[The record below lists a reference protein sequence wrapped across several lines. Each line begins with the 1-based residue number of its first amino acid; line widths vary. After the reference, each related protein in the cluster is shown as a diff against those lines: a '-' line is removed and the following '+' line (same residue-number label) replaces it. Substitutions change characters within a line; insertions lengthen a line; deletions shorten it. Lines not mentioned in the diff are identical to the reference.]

1 MRMNALCAR
10 HPCVRMTLTRS
21 LYHAL
26 GIAMGA
32 LCLVPDYAVAQ
43 AAMPLDQPAAL
54 EEITVTAQKV
64 TQNAQQVPIAIT
76 ALTAD
81 ELNSRQAFGL
91 ADIKYLVPNL
101 YLEENL
107 SNTGT
112 PKIFMR
118 GIGQANSAFSFDS
131 PVGIYVDD
139 VYYAKEIGS
148 LVDFFDIDHIEVLRG
163 PQGTIYGRNSSI
175 GAIRVVTRSAP
186 LDAPDAVGE
195 VTFGSENQRNARL
208 DLGVP
213 IINDELGFR
222 ISFNSKQNDGFQLN
236 TVNGDRSDSD
246 SSNAVRAQLLAKFND
261 NVRLT
266 IRGDYLRDNSRP
278 PVATNFINNSLSSLN
293 YQSEL
298 SYSDGTA
305 RSRLET
311 FGSSA
316 TLDWTFSSMKLTSI
330 SAWRGVNT
338 VNAFDAD
345 GTTLA
350 SFEVPQSDIKDRSL
364 TQEVFVTGPQLAALP
379 IDWVAGAFYLHEKTN
394 YIYSMQIFAPPSVQ
408 YYEQTVDS
416 VAGYLQGTYHLTD
429 KLAVTAGARYT
440 TEHKDFDVVS
450 HLADGSLDFDFS
462 DHNLSTGRTTWRGVV
477 AYQLEPSVLLYT
489 SAATGF
495 RSGGLNGN
503 ALSLADVTGGA
514 FQLED
519 TLMYEAGIKSEFLD
533 HRLRINADYFYG
545 DYHNLQEA
553 VVEQNGSVSNE
564 NNTAYVNGLELEA
577 ELVPVTGLKLSANV
591 GTLNDTIAGSTAKL
605 PDAPHLTWN
614 FAAHY
619 AHSIGIYGVMSGGV
633 SWSHTDSS
641 FEDAA
646 NTPIIE
652 VGAHDNVDA
661 NVTLTTPGEH
671 WQFNLAGLN
680 LTDRVYPIGG
690 FYIAGGFIA
699 ATEWPSLPR
708 RWAFSVR
715 YKL

>member
-1 MRMNALCAR
+1 MNTLCAR
-10 HPCVRMTLTRS
+10 HPPVRMPPVRS
-21 LYHAL
+21 LHYSL
-26 GIAMGA
+26 CVTISA
-32 LCLVPDYAVAQ
+32 LCLLLDCAVAQ
-43 AAMPLDQPAAL
+43 AAMPPDQSAVL
-54 EEITVTAQKV
+54 EQITVTAQKV
-64 TQNAQQVPIAIT
+64 AENAQQVPIAIT
-76 ALTAD
+76 ALNAD
-81 ELNSRQAFGL
+81 ELDSRQVSGL
-91 ADIKYLVPNL
+91 SDIKYLVPNL

-107 SNTGT
+107 SNAGT

-175 GAIRVVTRSAP
+175 GAIRVVTKSAP
-186 LDAPDAVGE
+186 LEKADALGE
-195 VTFGSENQRNARL
+195 VTFGSENQRNARI
-208 DLGVP
+208 DLGAP
-213 IINDELGFR
+213 IIEDELGFR
-222 ISFNSKQNDGFQLN
+222 IAFNSKHNDGFQLN

-246 SSNAVRAQLLAKFND
+246 DSDAVRAQLLAKFND
-261 NVRLT
+261 NISLT
-266 IRGDYLRDNSRP
+266 MRSDYLRDDSRP

-298 SYSDGTA
+298 SYSDSSA

-316 TLDWTFSSMKLTSI
+316 TLDWKLGDEKLTSI

-345 GTTLA
+345 GTITA
-350 SFEVPQSDIKDRSL
+350 SFEVPQSDLKDRSL
-364 TQEVFVTGPQLAALP
+364 TQEVFVTGPRVAALP
-379 IDWVAGAFYLHEKTN
+379 IDWVAGAFYLHEKTS
-394 YIYSMQIFAPPSVQ
+394 YIYSMQIFAPASVQ
-408 YYEQTVDS
+408 DYVQTVDS
-416 VAGYLQGTYHLTD
+416 VAGYLQGTYHVTD
-429 KLAVTAGARYT
+429 KLGITAGARYT
-440 TEHKDFDVVS
+440 TEHKDFDVAS
-450 HLADGSLDFDFS
+450 HLADGSFDFAFS
-462 DHNLSTGRTTWRGVV
+462 DHSLSADRTTWRGVID
-477 AYQLEPSVLLYT
+477 YQLESSVLLYT

-503 ALSLADVTGGA
+503 ALSLVDVTGGA
-514 FQLED
+514 FQQED

-533 HRLRINADYFYG
+533 HRLRLNVDYFYG

-564 NNTAYVNGLELEA
+564 NNNAHVNGLELET
-577 ELVPVTGLKLSANV
+577 EVVPFTGMKLSATV
-591 GTLNDTIAGSTAKL
+591 GTLNDTIAGSTTKL

-614 FAAHY
+614 LSARY
-619 AHSIGIYGVMSGGV
+619 AHGVGVYGVMSGGV
-633 SWSHTDSS
+633 SWSHTGSS

-661 NVTLTTPGEH
+661 NATLTSPDEH
-671 WQFNLAGLN
+671 WQFSLAGLN

-715 YKL
+715 YKY